1 MRTDSTASVADA
13 GSRTLR
19 SDPDFDLLLRQH
31 DEKRRNSMMNKL
43 FAPVLLAAALVAVS
57 AGSSLAQTLKIGYI
71 DSIKIF
77 AENKETQD
85 AERLYRSDVA
95 QWEQQK
101 QRYEAD
107 LSKMGDE
114 LNAQSPMLS
123 EEKKAERRLEFQR
136 KMDEYK
142 KFMEETFGDTG
153 LAAKRNKELT
163 QPIVDKIN
171 KLVEKIAKEKG
182 YTMVFDVAN
191 ANIVYADKSLDLT
204 ELVLTK
210 LRSQQ

>member
-1 MRTDSTASVADA
+1 
-13 GSRTLR
+13 
-19 SDPDFDLLLRQH
+19 
-31 DEKRRNSMMNKL
+31 MMKKL
-43 FAPVLLAAALVAVS
+43 ITIAVLGAALVGGTAI
-57 AGSSLAQTLKIGYI
+57 SSLAQTLKIGYI

-85 AERLYRSDVA
+85 AERVYRSDVA
-95 QWEQQK
+95 QWEAQK

-142 KFMEETFGDTG
+142 KFMDETFGDNG

-171 KLVEKIAKEKG
+171 KLIEVIAKEQG
-182 YTMVFDVAN
+182 LTMVFDVAN

-204 ELVLTK
+204 EIVLTR
-210 LRSQQ
+210 LRQQQ

>member
-1 MRTDSTASVADA
+1 MMKKLLGA
-13 GSRTLR
+13 TL
-19 SDPDFDLLLRQH
+19 
-31 DEKRRNSMMNKL
+31 
-43 FAPVLLAAALVAVS
+43 VAAALVGVTAV
-57 AGSSLAQTLKIGYI
+57 SSLAQTLKIGYI
-71 DSIKIF
+71 DSVKIF
-77 AENKETQD
+77 AENKETQA
-85 AERLYRSDVA
+85 AEAVYRGDVA
-95 QWEQQK
+95 QWEKQK
-101 QRYEAD
+101 QTYEAD
-107 LSKMGDE
+107 LAKMGDE

-142 KFMEETFGDTG
+142 KFMADTFGDDG

-171 KLVEKIAKEKG
+171 KLVETIAKEQG
-182 YTMVFDVAN
+182 LTMVFDVAN

-210 LRSQQ
+210 LRGQQ

>member
-1 MRTDSTASVADA
+1 MRKQLIAVTVLALAMVAGTAISTI
-13 GSRTLR
+13 
-19 SDPDFDLLLRQH
+19 
-31 DEKRRNSMMNKL
+31 
-43 FAPVLLAAALVAVS
+43 
-57 AGSSLAQTLKIGYI
+57 AQTIKIGYI

-85 AERLYRSDVA
+85 AERVYRNDVQ
-95 QWEQQK
+95 QWEGQK

-107 LSKMGDE
+107 LAKMGDE

-142 KFMEETFGDTG
+142 KFMEETFGDNG

-163 QPIVDKIN
+163 QPIVEKIN
-171 KLVEKIAKEKG
+171 KLIEVIAKEQG
-182 YTMVFDVAN
+182 LTMVFDVAN
-191 ANIVYADKSLDLT
+191 ANIVYADKTLDLT
-204 ELVLTK
+204 EVVLTR
-210 LRSQQ
+210 LRQQQ

>member
-1 MRTDSTASVADA
+1 MMKKLLGA
-13 GSRTLR
+13 TL
-19 SDPDFDLLLRQH
+19 
-31 DEKRRNSMMNKL
+31 M
-43 FAPVLLAAALVAVS
+43 AAALVGVTAV
-57 AGSSLAQTLKIGYI
+57 SSLAQTLKIGYI
-71 DSIKIF
+71 DSVKIF
-77 AENKETQD
+77 AENKETQA
-85 AERLYRSDVA
+85 AEAVYRGDVQ
-95 QWEQQK
+95 QWEAQK

-107 LSKMGDE
+107 LAKMGDE

-142 KFMEETFGDTG
+142 KFMEDTFGDNG

-171 KLVEKIAKEKG
+171 KLVETIAKEQG
-182 YTMVFDVAN
+182 LTMVFDVAN

-210 LRSQQ
+210 LRGQQ

>member
-1 MRTDSTASVADA
+1 MS
-13 GSRTLR
+13 
-19 SDPDFDLLLRQH
+19 
-31 DEKRRNSMMNKL
+31 KRL
-43 FAPVLLAAALVAVS
+43 IITGLLALTVLGGTAIS
-57 AGSSLAQTLKIGYI
+57 ALAQTLKIGYI

-85 AERLYRSDVA
+85 AERVYRGDVQ
-95 QWEQQK
+95 QWETQK
-101 QRYEAD
+101 QRYEQD
-107 LSKMGDE
+107 LAKMGEE

-142 KFMEETFGDTG
+142 RFMEETFGDNG
-153 LAAKRNKELT
+153 LAARRNKELT

-171 KLVEKIAKEKG
+171 KLIEVIAKEKG
-182 YTMVFDVAN
+182 LTMVFDVAN

-204 ELVLTK
+204 ELVLSR
-210 LRSQQ
+210 LHQQ

>member
-1 MRTDSTASVADA
+1 
-13 GSRTLR
+13 
-19 SDPDFDLLLRQH
+19 
-31 DEKRRNSMMNKL
+31 MNKL
-43 FAPVLLAAALVAVS
+43 FASALIAGALVAAA

-85 AERLYRSDVA
+85 AERVYRSDVA
-95 QWEQQK
+95 QWEAQK

-142 KFMEETFGDTG
+142 KFMEETFGDNG

-171 KLVEKIAKEKG
+171 KLVETIAKDQG
-182 YTMVFDVAN
+182 LTMVFDVAN
-191 ANIVYADKSLDLT
+191 ANIVYADKTLDLT

>member
-1 MRTDSTASVADA
+1 MKMRMLVIT
-13 GSRTLR
+13 
-19 SDPDFDLLLRQH
+19 
-31 DEKRRNSMMNKL
+31 
-43 FAPVLLAAALVAVS
+43 LLAAVVLGGGAAS
-57 AGSSLAQTLKIGYI
+57 ALAQTLKIGYI

-77 AENKETQD
+77 AENKETQE
-85 AERLYRSDVA
+85 AERVYRNDVQ
-95 QWEQQK
+95 QWEAQK
-101 QRYEAD
+101 QRYEQD
-107 LSKMGDE
+107 LARMGDE

-153 LAAKRNKELT
+153 LAARRNKELT

-171 KLVEKIAKEKG
+171 KIIEVIAKDQG
-182 YTMVFDVAN
+182 LTMVFDVAN
-191 ANIVYADKSLDLT
+191 ANIVYADKTLDLT

-210 LRSQQ
+210 LNQQQ